1 MENLKVEL
9 SASEAIWNG
18 AIDAVVLYREQ
29 AAKAGIDLVAK
40 RVPNDGYW
48 SNVWMKH
55 PWCAS
60 YWSGRPTED
69 WMFSQGYADDSSWNE
84 TFWKNDRFNKLLR
97 TARAELDDA
106 KRRDMY
112 WEMQAIVRDD
122 GGSVIPL
129 FANHIMAFDKNRLA
143 HPDKVAGNWNL
154 DGYKLIERWWFA

>member
-1 MENLKVEL
+1 M
-9 SASEAIWNG
+9 
-18 AIDAVVLYREQ
+18 
-29 AAKAGIDLVAK
+29 
-40 RVPNDGYW
+40 PNDGYW

-84 TFWKNDRFNKLLR
+84 TFWKNDKFQRAAACRPRRTRREQAPRHVLGDAGHGARRRRF
-97 TARAELDDA
+97 A
-106 KRRDMY
+106 
-112 WEMQAIVRDD
+112 V
-122 GGSVIPL
+122 VPL
-129 FANHIMAFDKNRLA
+129 FANHVMAHNGKLA